1 MGTNFTV
8 SPKSMLE
15 VRVGYSRSDGGKFP
29 LFLGTEGVK
38 EKFNIPNVPSDPRFT
53 GGIYR
58 QGVNGYTAF
67 GVQNSNPQY
76 QNPDV
81 LNPKV
86 NFSKIVGSHSLK
98 AGYEYQAINTEIDD
112 FAPKYGTDNY
122 ARRFSQVPGTA
133 NNNLQFLADFLFGAR
148 SQYQLATPAIVH
160 YQQRMH
166 FFYLQDD
173 FKITPK
179 FTLNIG
185 ARYEF
190 ATPQYERDNLL
201 SNFDPATNSL
211 IQQHA

>member
-1 MGTNFTV
+1 M
-8 SPKSMLE
+8 
-15 VRVGYSRSDGGKFP
+15 
-29 LFLGTEGVK
+29 K
-38 EKFNIPNVPSDPRFT
+38 EKFDIPNVPSDPRFT

-58 QGVNGYTAF
+58 QAINGYTAF

-86 NFSKIVGSHSLK
+86 NFSKIIGKHSLK

-112 FAPKYGTDNY
+112 FAPKYGTDDY
-122 ARRFSQVPGTA
+122 AGRFSQAPGTA
-133 NNNLQFLADFLFGAR
+133 PQQRAVPRRLHVRRAQP
-148 SQYQLATPAIVH
+148 YELATPAIVH

-173 FKITPK
+173 FKVTPK
-179 FTLNIG
+179 LTLNMG
-185 ARYEF
+185 VRYEF
-190 ATPQYERDNLL
+190 ATPQYERDNRL

-211 IQQHA
+211 DSGERRSPSTIAPLFARIVTTGLLVSALPTMCFPER